1 MVAASFV
8 RKIYARVFKIS
19 PHTRVLEQH
28 RLGHWRDIRT
38 EFTAARLVG
47 HPVLFCLLF
56 LRSVLDVVEQVTLDQ
71 RHMFVK
77 LLPSQRVL
85 NCDPEHEHILHEVS
99 QNVRV
104 EVARSCC
111 LEL

>member
-1 MVAASFV
+1 M
-8 RKIYARVFKIS
+8 
-19 PHTRVLEQH
+19 
-28 RLGHWRDIRT
+28 
-38 EFTAARLVG
+38 
-47 HPVLFCLLF
+47 
-56 LRSVLDVVEQVTLDQ
+56 TLDQ

-111 LEL
+111 LKL